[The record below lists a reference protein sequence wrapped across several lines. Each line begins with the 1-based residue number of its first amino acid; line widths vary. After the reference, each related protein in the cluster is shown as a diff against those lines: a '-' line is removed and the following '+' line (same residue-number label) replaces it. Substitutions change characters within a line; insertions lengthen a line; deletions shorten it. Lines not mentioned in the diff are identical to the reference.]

1 MMKSTHVTLPHD
13 EYDYACA
20 LAKDGDRSF
29 SAQISRM
36 IRQHREADEQDKNLQ
51 SYGLSKKTAPD
62 IKKVWD
68 RYDRSDSGANVR
80 EE

>member
-13 EYDYACA
+13 EYDYTCS

-29 SAQISRM
+29 SAQVSRM
-36 IRQHREADEQDKNLQ
+36 IRQHREAREQDKNFQ
-51 SYGLSKKTAPD
+51 SYGLSQKTIPD
-62 IKKVWD
+62 PKKVWD
-68 RYDRSDSGANVR
+68 RYDRSESGTNVR